1 MILNYPSKR
10 EKKKLID
17 FSERKNNQDLKAVHP
32 LQDGS
37 NATEDILQG
46 YKPARIEGKSETDT
60 QSLNSPIPERKE
72 NAEFYLIRMMI
83 VMTST
88 IR

>member
-1 MILNYPSKR
+1 MYMILNYPSKR

-46 YKPARIEGKSETDT
+46 YKARTD
-60 QSLNSPIPERKE
+60 
-72 NAEFYLIRMMI
+72 
-83 VMTST
+83 
-88 IR
+88 